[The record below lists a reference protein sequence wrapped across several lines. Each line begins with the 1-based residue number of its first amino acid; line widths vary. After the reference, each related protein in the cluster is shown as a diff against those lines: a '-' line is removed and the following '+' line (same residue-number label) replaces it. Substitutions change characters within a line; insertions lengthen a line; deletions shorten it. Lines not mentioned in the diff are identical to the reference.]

1 MIFTTFNLSLLFF
14 MLKPTSFY
22 QYCFFVLVNIFLV
35 IIAGSV
41 VRTTQSG
48 MGCPDWP
55 KCFGQYIPPTS
66 MEQVV
71 FNANKT
77 YNKGQF
83 VKHND
88 SLWSA
93 KTTFVSSTN
102 FNVADWKHY
111 SKHGYTKIVIYQTWI
126 EYINRLLGALLGLFI
141 FIQVIW
147 SFRLRKTNPSL
158 FIWSIVLLI
167 LTGFQAW
174 LGKTVVDS
182 NLAVIKISIHL
193 AGAVAMLLVQLF
205 ILHRLYKVEQL
216 ISRKIVG
223 WLYALATATVIQ
235 FFMGIAVRQKVD
247 EVSEF
252 NSFLNRANW
261 LTEVGNIYYVHRSFS
276 LLIFLGFFMFYFRFK
291 KELNFNLYKIVL
303 LTLLLQLGIG
313 IIFNYA
319 HFPALVQPLHLFL
332 SSVLLSALFVIFL
345 RKKSIA

>member
-1 MIFTTFNLSLLFF
+1 

-22 QYCFFVLVNIFLV
+22 RYCFFVLINIFLV

-66 MEQVV
+66 MEQVL
-71 FNANKT
+71 FNAHKP
-77 YNKGQF
+77 YSKGQF

-93 KTTFVSSTN
+93 KTTFVSSSN
-102 FNVADWKHY
+102 FNVEDWKHY
-111 SKHGYTKIVIYQTWI
+111 NKHGYTKIVIYQTWI

-147 SFRLRKTNPSL
+147 SFRLRKANTSL
-158 FIWSIVLLI
+158 FIWSMVLLV

-205 ILHRLYKVEQL
+205 ILHQLYKVEQL
-216 ISRKIVG
+216 ISRKITN
-223 WLYALATATVIQ
+223 WLYALGAATIIQ
-235 FFMGIAVRQKVD
+235 FFMGVVVRQKID
-247 EVSEF
+247 EVSELQ
-252 NSFLNRANW
+252 SFLNRGQW
-261 LTEVGNIYYVHRSFS
+261 LDDVGGIYYAHRSFS
-276 LLIFLGFFMFYFRFK
+276 LLLFFGFFMLYFKFK

-303 LTLLLQLGIG
+303 LTLLLQLSIG
-313 IIFNYA
+313 LLFNYA
-319 HFPALVQPLHLFL
+319 NFPALVQPLHLFL
-332 SSVLLSALFVIFL
+332 SSVLLSALFVIYL
-345 RKKSIA
+345 RKKTIL